1 MDGKGNMKEIRRQI
15 KEQEFHKVYL
25 LTGDESYLILQA
37 KELLIHALVAEGDE
51 MNYAVFEES
60 KIDMQQLGEL
70 AMTYP
75 LFAAKRV
82 ILLDRTGILKSGK
95 DALIEIFQSLP
106 ETTCMIICEPEVDKR
121 SKAYKWIKK
130 NGYVGEFLKKDQ
142 TEKVLMRWVAA
153 LLAKEKKRIRES
165 DVRFFLERV
174 GDDMFQIKNETDKL
188 ISYVGERPEITRED
202 IEEITSGEVQN
213 KIFDLVAAIA
223 EGDKRRALSYY
234 DDLLLL
240 KEPSMRILFLI
251 ARQYRILLLIADMR
265 ERHKPD
271 KDIAQ
276 AAGIP
281 VFAIRKNAAQLRGY
295 TVKTLEHCISSC
307 IQIEEEIKT
316 GRISDQIGLETLIV
330 GLSERIA

>member
-1 MDGKGNMKEIRRQI
+1 MKEIRRQI
-15 KEQEFHKVYL
+15 KEQDFQRVYL
-25 LTGDESYLILQA
+25 LTGDENYLILQA
-37 KELLIHALVAEGDE
+37 KELLVHAMVAEGDE
-51 MNYAVFEES
+51 MNYAVFEDS
-60 KIDMQQLGEL
+60 KIDLQQLREL

-75 LFAAKRV
+75 LFATKRV
-82 ILLDRTGILKSGK
+82 LVLDRTGIFKSGK
-95 DALIEIFQSLP
+95 DAFVEILQALP
-106 ETTCMIICEPEVDKR
+106 ETTCVIICEPEVDKR

-153 LLAKEKKRIRES
+153 LLGKEKKKIRES

-188 ISYVGERPEITRED
+188 ISYVREREEIRRED
-202 IEEITSGEVQN
+202 IEQITSGEVQN
-213 KIFDLVAAIA
+213 KIFELVAAIA
-223 EGDKRRALSYY
+223 EGKKRQALAYY
-234 DDLLLL
+234 DDLILL
-240 KEPSMRILFLI
+240 KEPPMRILFLI
-251 ARQYRILLLIADMR
+251 VRQYRILLLISNMR
-265 ERHKPD
+265 SLRKPD

-281 VFAIRKNAAQLRGY
+281 AFAIRKNAAQLGGY
-295 TVKTLEHCISSC
+295 TVPILEHCIASC
-307 IQIEEEIKT
+307 IQVEEEIKT

>member
-1 MDGKGNMKEIRRQI
+1 MKEIRRQI
-15 KEQEFHKVYL
+15 KEQDFQRVYL
-25 LTGDESYLILQA
+25 LTGDENYLILQA
-37 KELLIHALVAEGDE
+37 KELLVHAMVAEGDE
-51 MNYAVFEES
+51 MNYAVFEDS
-60 KIDMQQLGEL
+60 KIDLQQLREL

-75 LFAAKRV
+75 LFATKRV
-82 ILLDRTGILKSGK
+82 LVLDRTGIFKSGK
-95 DALIEIFQSLP
+95 DAFVEILQALP
-106 ETTCMIICEPEVDKR
+106 ETTCVIICEPEVDKR

-153 LLAKEKKRIRES
+153 LLGKEKKKIRES

-188 ISYVGERPEITRED
+188 ISYVGERKEISSED
-202 IEEITSGEVQN
+202 IEQITSGEVQN
-213 KIFDLVAAIA
+213 KIFELMAAIA
-223 EGDKRRALSYY
+223 EGKKRQALAYY
-234 DDLLLL
+234 DDLILL
-240 KEPSMRILFLI
+240 KEPPMRILFLI
-251 ARQYRILLLIADMR
+251 VRQYRILLLISNMR
-265 ERHKPD
+265 SLRKPD

-281 VFAIRKNAAQLRGY
+281 AFAIRKNAAQLGGY
-295 TVKTLEHCISSC
+295 TVPILEHCIASC
-307 IQIEEEIKT
+307 IQVEEEIKT